1 MKKFAAIAL
10 TLAMTA
16 SAACA
21 GATTVGICQL
31 VQHEALDAATQGFKD
46 ALTEKMPDVKFDEQN
61 AAGDAANC
69 VTITSKFAADGVDLI
84 LANATAPLQAA
95 VSATGEIPI
104 LGTSITDYATAL
116 GMKDW
121 NGTTGINVSGTSD
134 LAPLDGQAA
143 IIKELFPDAKNV
155 GLVYCS
161 AEANSIYQITVIKGY
176 LEEMGYACTEFAF
189 TDSNDVASVTQSA
202 ADASDVIYIPTDNTA
217 AAYTETIA
225 NVLIPAKVPA
235 VVGEEGFCRGEKRT
249 LRWGI
254 SNMERDMY
262 REQLRTLGLGL
273 EERMSSK
280 VGLLSGGQRQALTLL
295 MAALRTPKLLLLDE
309 HTAALDPKTAAKVLE
324 LTEKIV
330 AEQKL
335 TAMMVTHNMKDAIA
349 MGNRLIMMNAGRIV
363 VDVRGEEKKKL
374 TREDL
379 MQLFEKAAGQE
390 IENDRMLLS

>member
-1 MKKFAAIAL
+1 M
-10 TLAMTA
+10 
-16 SAACA
+16 
-21 GATTVGICQL
+21 
-31 VQHEALDAATQGFKD
+31 
-46 ALTEKMPDVKFDEQN
+46 
-61 AAGDAANC
+61 
-69 VTITSKFAADGVDLI
+69 DLI

-95 VSATGEIPI
+95 VSATGDIPI

-235 VVGEEGFCRGEKRT
+235 VVGEEGICRGCGVAT
-249 LRWGI
+249 LTI
-254 SNMERDMY
+254 SYYDLGYKTGEMAADILLNGADVSTMAVESAPSFTKKY
-262 REQLRTLGLGL
+262 NAANAEALGLTIP
-273 EERMSSK
+273 
-280 VGLLSGGQRQALTLL
+280 A
-295 MAALRTPKLLLLDE
+295 DY
-309 HTAALDPKTAAKVLE
+309 
-324 LTEKIV
+324 V
-330 AEQKL
+330 A
-335 TAMMVTHNMKDAIA
+335 
-349 MGNRLIMMNAGRIV
+349 
-363 VDVRGEEKKKL
+363 
-374 TREDL
+374 
-379 MQLFEKAAGQE
+379 
-390 IENDRMLLS
+390 IE